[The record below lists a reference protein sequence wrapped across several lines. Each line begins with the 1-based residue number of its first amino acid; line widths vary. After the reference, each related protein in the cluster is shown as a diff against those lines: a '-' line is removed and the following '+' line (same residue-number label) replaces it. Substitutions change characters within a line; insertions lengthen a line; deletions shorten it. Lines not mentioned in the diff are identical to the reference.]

1 MYLMIL
7 SYWMGDRLL
16 KIYWNLILF
25 LFVELKEGE
34 VKDVK
39 VCRKEVIKI
48 RVERSKRKGEK

>member
-16 KIYWNLILF
+16 KIYWNLILI

-39 VCRKEVIKI
+39 VSRKEVIKI